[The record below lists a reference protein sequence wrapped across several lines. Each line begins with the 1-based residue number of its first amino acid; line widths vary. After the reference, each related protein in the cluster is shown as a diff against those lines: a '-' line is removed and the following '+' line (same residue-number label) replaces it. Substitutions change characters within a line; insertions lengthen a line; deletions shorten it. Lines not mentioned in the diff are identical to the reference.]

1 MKDLRILI
9 IEDHKLFAEAI
20 RANLHKEGAEV
31 LGIAGTG
38 QEALQQVRAT
48 NPDLCLVDVGLP
60 DRDGIELAEDIR
72 DACPDTKIVMLTGL
86 RDPAAVERALR
97 AGFHGYI
104 TKDMPLHRFL
114 TALRAAMDGQVI
126 IPHISSAP
134 REFASNAEQREAWF
148 RAKHLT
154 SREWDVL
161 ELLVEGADSATI
173 SESLSVSPN
182 TVRTHVQNIL
192 MKLQAHSR
200 LEAATFAVRHRL
212 IERQKERLIG

>member
-9 IEDHKLFAEAI
+9 VEDHKLFAEAI
-20 RANLHKEGAEV
+20 LANLQKEGAEV

-38 QEALQQVRAT
+38 KDALEQVRSS

-72 DACPDTKIVMLTGL
+72 EACPDTKIVMLTGL

-114 TALRAAMDGQVI
+114 PALSAAMDGQVV
-126 IPHISSAP
+126 IPHASTAP

-161 ELLVEGADSATI
+161 ALLVEGADSATI
-173 SESLSVSPN
+173 SKSLAVSPN

-212 IERQKERLIG
+212 IERQKERLG